1 MGSALGFFT
10 APRAFDLVRSHKISL
25 KDADFAEIEE
35 IFQAME
41 KEGAAV
47 IQKAGTA
54 EKIQYDRSLEMR
66 FIGQGSE
73 TNVPIVRR
81 NFTEFPKDEVR
92 RLFDEVY
99 KVLYGRTYLES
110 EVEFVSYRV
119 RAKLP
124 ERSLQLPKIEKRV
137 SSVEGAI
144 KGERLAYSP
153 IARDFIPFSVYDRY
167 SLFPGAQFHGPAI
180 IEERE
185 STVIVGEDASVSMDD
200 YGFLWINF
208 EEA

>member
-1 MGSALGFFT
+1 
-10 APRAFDLVRSHKISL
+10 
-25 KDADFAEIEE
+25 
-35 IFQAME
+35 ME

-54 EKIQYDRSLEMR
+54 EEIQFDRALDMR
-66 FIGQGSE
+66 FVGQGSE
-73 TNVPIVRR
+73 TNLPIDCR
-81 NFTEFPKDEVR
+81 NFTEFTRDEIR

-99 KVLYGRTYLES
+99 ESLYGRTYTES
-110 EVEFVSYRV
+110 VVEFVSYRV
-119 RAKLP
+119 RARLP
-124 ERSLQLPKIEKRV
+124 ERTLQLPKIEKKV
-137 SSVEGAI
+137 SSVEGAM
-144 KGERLAYSP
+144 KGQRPAYSP

-185 STVIVGEDASVSMDD
+185 STVIVGEDTAVSMDD